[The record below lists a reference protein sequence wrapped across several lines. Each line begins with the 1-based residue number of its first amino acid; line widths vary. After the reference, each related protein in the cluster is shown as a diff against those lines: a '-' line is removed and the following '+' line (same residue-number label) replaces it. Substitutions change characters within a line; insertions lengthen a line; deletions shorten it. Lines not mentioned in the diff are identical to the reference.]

1 MRELIYYEEEI
12 MKCRTCKKMMKYS
25 KDLRFNE
32 FKMSGYY
39 CTCGEEYYDSECA
52 QRVLIMNK
60 LRKQVLRAKLG
71 RIKSNLILRVPKEI
85 ETILNL
91 HEGEHVRLKLERD
104 GLKVIP
110 C

>member
-1 MRELIYYEEEI
+1 
-12 MKCRTCKKMMKYS
+12 MKCHTCKEKMEYS
-25 KDLRFNE
+25 TDLRFNG

-60 LRKQVLRAKLG
+60 LKKQVLKAKLG
-71 RIKSNLILRVPKEI
+71 RVRSNLILRVPREL
-85 ETILNL
+85 ETALNL
-91 HEGEHVRLKLERD
+91 HEGEQVRLKLERD
-104 GLKVIP
+104 GLKIIP